1 MNIHARGGDD
11 GDDGAGDDGPDG
23 DDVADG
29 DDGNADGDD
38 GNADGDDFKQFTKR
52 RTMLSSWSTLVTIN
66 TQLSSATPGKSQQIE
81 FVTNI
86 KNDRNK

>member
-1 MNIHARGGDD
+1 MVVVNILYDIDATCINIIMNIHARGGDD

-52 RTMLSSWSTLVTIN
+52 RTMLSS
-66 TQLSSATPGKSQQIE
+66 
-81 FVTNI
+81 
-86 KNDRNK
+86 

>member
-23 DDVADG
+23 DDG
-29 DDGNADGDD
+29 ADGDD

>member
-1 MNIHARGGDD
+1 MVGFCHGGNML
-11 GDDGAGDDGPDG
+11 GNHG
-23 DDVADG
+23 ADG
-29 DDGNADGDD
+29 DDGD
-38 GNADGDDFKQFTKR
+38 ADGDDFKQFTKR